1 MSGILD
7 HLSIG
12 FGVAFSLTNILVAMI
27 GSFIGTLVGVLP
39 GLGPVNGVAML
50 IPIAFAMNLPPE
62 TALILL
68 AAVYVGAEYGGRITA
83 ILLNVP
89 GEASAIMTT
98 LDGYPL
104 ARQGLANVALSLS
117 AWSAFFGAIVSVVG
131 IILLAPMLAKW
142 ALAFGPAEYFVLMIF
157 AFCCLTS
164 LLGKQPVKGVLAAM
178 IGLSISVVGVD
189 ANSGVYRYTFDSV
202 HLADGVD
209 FVVVVIALFA
219 VSEMLEMLEKVMAGQ
234 SVEVTSSGR
243 KLFNLKEMAF
253 TWWSVVRSALVG
265 FGVGVLPGAGASV
278 AAAVAYSQEKRI
290 IEAKDPD
297 AKFGKGDMRGLV
309 APEAAAT
316 ASAIGSFVPMLTLG
330 VPGSGTTA
338 VMMGALTLYNITP
351 GPVLFETKPELVW
364 GLIAS
369 LFVANVLLFIMNVPL
384 VRLFSKVLSVPG
396 WLMVPGILCI
406 SYIGVYAINAG
417 TFDLLL
423 VAGIGALGYFL
434 RKFGVPMAPLVLGV
448 VLGNMMEQNLRR
460 ALSMTDGDVAVLFA
474 SPVSI
479 SMWIGAAAVVVV
491 PQLMRRMRQA
501 RKIAAG
507 PV

>member
-7 HLSIG
+7 HLAIG
-12 FGVAFSLTNILVAMI
+12 FGVAFSLTNLLVAMI
-27 GSFIGTLVGVLP
+27 GSFIGTMVGVLP

-104 ARQGLANVALSLS
+104 ARQGMASVALSLS

-131 IILLAPMLAKW
+131 IILLAPLLAKW

-189 ANSGVYRYTFDSV
+189 ANSGVYRYTFESV
-202 HLADGVD
+202 HLADGIE

-219 VSEMLEMLEKVMAGQ
+219 VSEMLEMLEKVVAGH
-234 SVEVTSSGR
+234 SVEVKPSGR
-243 KLFNLKEMAF
+243 KLFNLKEMAL
-253 TWWSVVRSALVG
+253 TWWSVVRSSLVG

-351 GPVLFETKPELVW
+351 GPVLFDSKPELVW

-369 LFVANVLLFIMNVPL
+369 LFVANVLLFVMNVPL
-384 VRLFSKVLSVPG
+384 VRFFAKVLSVPG

-460 ALSMTDGDVAVLFA
+460 ALSMTDGDVGVLFA

-479 SMWIGAAAVVVV
+479 SMWVGAVAVVVV
-491 PQLMRRMRQA
+491 PQIMRRMRKA
-501 RKIAAG
+501 KKLAAG
-507 PV
+507 PA

>member
-12 FGVAFSLTNILVAMI
+12 FGVAFSLTNILVAAI
-27 GSFIGTLVGVLP
+27 GSFIGTMVGVLP

-131 IILLAPMLAKW
+131 IILLAPMLARW

-189 ANSGVYRYTFDSV
+189 ANSGVYRYTFESV
-202 HLADGVD
+202 HLADGID

-219 VSEMLEMLEKVMAGQ
+219 VSEMLEMLEKVVGGH
-234 SVEVTSSGR
+234 SVEVTPSGR
-243 KLFNLKEMAF
+243 KLFNLKELAF
-253 TWWSVVRSALVG
+253 TWWSVVRSSLVG

-351 GPVLFETKPELVW
+351 GPVLFDSKPELVW

-369 LFVANVLLFIMNVPL
+369 LFVANVLLFVMNVPL

-396 WLMVPGILCI
+396 WLMVPGILCV

-423 VAGIGALGYFL
+423 VVGIGTLGYFL

-460 ALSMTDGDVAVLFA
+460 ALSMTDGDVRVLFA

-479 SMWIGAAAVVVV
+479 GLWSAALAVVIV
-491 PQLMRRMRQA
+491 PQILRRVRAA
-501 RKIAAG
+501 RKVAAG
-507 PV
+507 PA